1 MNTAGAPTTSA
12 VVRTK
17 PIMTMPQILL
27 MNLGFFGIQYS
38 FGMQQTAINPIFQF
52 IGANAHDLPLLNMAG
67 PVTGLLIQPSRL
79 SLLSNNAAC
88 NAGTGYLN
96 TRDGLATCRRICTRS
111 CASML
116 RPATL
121 HCSCFALL

>member
-38 FGMQQTAINPIFQF
+38 FGMQQTAVNPIFLML
-52 IGANAHDLPLLNMAG
+52 GASGHALPLLNLAG
-67 PVTGLLIQPSRL
+67 PITGLLI
-79 SLLSNNAAC
+79 
-88 NAGTGYLN
+88 
-96 TRDGLATCRRICTRS
+96 
-111 CASML
+111 
-116 RPATL
+116 
-121 HCSCFALL
+121 